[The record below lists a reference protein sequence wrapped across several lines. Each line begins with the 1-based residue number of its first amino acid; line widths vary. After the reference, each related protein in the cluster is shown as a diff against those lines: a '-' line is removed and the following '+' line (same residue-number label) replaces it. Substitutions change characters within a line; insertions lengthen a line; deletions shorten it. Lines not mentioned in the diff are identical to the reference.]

1 MQTAA
6 APLRADG
13 SSPSAADACRWSS
26 AALSHPSSGVLHLHT
41 AHLVRGDSEAADC
54 ACMLGLVHFL
64 ARRPETLRIA
74 PLHKRHTLNDVAAG
88 ILQGGVAA
96 GASLTTAASS
106 TVSADVNSAA
116 AAGDAASV
124 VPKQLWELGVTG
136 AGEVIGV
143 SDTGLDDSSCFFADA
158 VHGPTPRGS
167 WPNATGD
174 VHTDRRKVR
183 QI

>member
-1 MQTAA
+1 
-6 APLRADG
+6 
-13 SSPSAADACRWSS
+13 
-26 AALSHPSSGVLHLHT
+26 VLHLHT
-41 AHLVRGDSEAADC
+41 AHLVRGDNEAADC

-96 GASLTTAASS
+96 GASLTSTAS
-106 TVSADVNSAA
+106 TVSADVNSAAAAA

-143 SDTGLDDSSCFFADA
+143 SDTGLDDSSCFFADT

-183 QI
+183 HSTVYTQ

>member
-1 MQTAA
+1 
-6 APLRADG
+6 
-13 SSPSAADACRWSS
+13 
-26 AALSHPSSGVLHLHT
+26 VLHLHT
-41 AHLVRGDSEAADC
+41 AQLISAGDSGNDTADC

-64 ARRPETLRIA
+64 AQRPETLRIA
-74 PLHKRHTLNDVAAG
+74 PLHKRHLLNDVAAG

-96 GASLTTAASS
+96 GASLGTASTSSDAASA
-106 TVSADVNSAA
+106 TAA

-136 AGEVIGV
+136 AGEIIGV

-174 VHTDRRKVR
+174 VHLDRRKVR
-183 QI
+183 RAHTHCIVRTRSSR